1 MFVLVQSG
9 TLNTVLELLL
19 YGHHCKPCHG
29 KRNKKKFISTLKEFT
44 LETVQKFMLHLLSHF
59 LSAYII

>member
-19 YGHHCKPCHG
+19 YGHHCKPCHS
-29 KRNKKKFISTLKEFT
+29 KRNKKNSSLPSRNSPLRQYKSSCYICCLTFS
-44 LETVQKFMLHLLSHF
+44 LH
-59 LSAYII
+59 I